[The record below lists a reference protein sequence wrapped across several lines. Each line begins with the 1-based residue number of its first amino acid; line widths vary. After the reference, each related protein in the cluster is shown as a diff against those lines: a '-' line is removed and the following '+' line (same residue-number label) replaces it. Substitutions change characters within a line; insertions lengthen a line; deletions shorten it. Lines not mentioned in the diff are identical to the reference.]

1 MLNDKEMKIALAQ
14 LNYHV
19 NNFEANTTKILEN
32 IAKAKADGADLV
44 VFSEL
49 AVCGYPPHDLLERR
63 EFVERCEIAIMQI
76 VANSFGIAVI
86 VGAPSVNPYEKG
98 KMLFNSAY
106 FIADGEIKHIAHKTL
121 LPTYDIFDEYRY
133 FEPNCEFNIVEYKG
147 KRLAITICEDLW
159 DDQPIS
165 NRFGKNQLY
174 RTSPMENLSKLNPD
188 IVINIAASPFSH
200 DKVEER
206 LSVFLGNVRRYGLP
220 VVYVNQVGANTDLI
234 FDGSS
239 MVLSS
244 DGELCEA
251 LKSFE
256 EDYRVI
262 NTNNLKPDH
271 FEKTSSIERIRQ
283 ALVLGIRDYFAK
295 MNFKTAVL
303 GLSGGIDS
311 ALVLALAAEAIGAEN
326 VRVLMMPSRY
336 SSDHSVND
344 AVEQAKRMGVK
355 YDIVTIEEGFKAFE
369 SMLAPIFGD
378 LPLNVAEENIQARI
392 RGTLLM
398 GVSNKFGNLLL
409 NTTNKSEAAVGYG
422 TLYGDMNGS
431 MSILGDVYK
440 TQVYELAKLIN
451 KDKEIIPVNVLTK
464 APSAELRP
472 DQKDTDSLPD
482 YDVLDDILF
491 RYIERQDDEQAIAAA
506 GYSPE
511 VVRKVVRLVNMNEYK
526 RFQFAPVLRVSSK
539 AFGFGRK
546 MPLVFRF

>member
-1 MLNDKEMKIALAQ
+1 MLNVKEMKIALAQ

-63 EFVERCEIAIMQI
+63 EFVERCQLAIMQI

-106 FIADGEIKHIAHKTL
+106 FIADGEIKHISHKTL

-133 FEPNCEFNIVEYKG
+133 FEPNSEFNIVEYKG

-262 NTNNLKPDH
+262 NTDNLKPNH

-283 ALVLGIRDYFAK
+283 ALVIGIRDYFAK

-378 LPLNVAEENIQARI
+378 LPMNVAEENIQAR
-392 RGTLLM
+392 LM
-398 GVSNKFGNLLL
+398 G
-409 NTTNKSEAAVGYG
+409 
-422 TLYGDMNGS
+422 
-431 MSILGDVYK
+431 
-440 TQVYELAKLIN
+440 
-451 KDKEIIPVNVLTK
+451 LT
-464 APSAELRP
+464 
-472 DQKDTDSLPD
+472 
-482 YDVLDDILF
+482 IC
-491 RYIERQDDEQAIAAA
+491 
-506 GYSPE
+506 
-511 VVRKVVRLVNMNEYK
+511 
-526 RFQFAPVLRVSSK
+526 
-539 AFGFGRK
+539 
-546 MPLVFRF
+546 